1 MATVRA
7 IGLPENDSEREAI
20 AFFRDNLPSNDYI
33 IFHNLEIHSK
43 NVPYEF
49 DIVIV
54 GERAIYPIELKGY
67 GGHIT
72 GNAAEWELASGRIIK
87 SPLPLAAKKAK
98 VLASVMRQ
106 FDPGLERV
114 FVEPTLLVLTDPNT
128 RVDLEDPEHERVM
141 SLVQAAQFI
150 KSDRR
155 DSIVYFHERIVKA
168 LARQFQPLHRIN
180 EIGDYVV
187 REIISKNELY
197 TTYLAEHRFLTT
209 EQQFALKVYDFDIYA
224 DSAAQKRQKEFLL
237 RDANALYR
245 LTGHPNIVRA
255 HPPFPW
261 QSNQIVLPLDWVEGF
276 SLRGLMN
283 SKHPLSSASKLQI
296 ARQICKGI
304 AYAHAHGVIHR
315 DLRPTNI
322 IVSRKGAAKI
332 INFDLARVEA
342 DNMHTIASRVRSH
355 LDERYIAPEVWR
367 DASSAS
373 RVSDLYSI
381 GILLYELLAG
391 KHPYEKITQLFPT
404 RGLTQKPSQ
413 VNPQLPAAFDQ
424 LIASFCAF
432 DVNARNKTIDDAL
445 TVLESMS

>member
-1 MATVRA
+1 MAILRA
-7 IGLPENDSEREAI
+7 IGLPENDSEREAL

-49 DIVIV
+49 DLVIV

-67 GGHIT
+67 GGQIS
-72 GNAAEWELASGRIIK
+72 GNAAEWELASGAIIK

-98 VLASVMRQ
+98 VLASSMRRS
-106 FDPGLERV
+106 DPGLDHV
-114 FVEPTLLVLTDPNT
+114 FVEPTLVVLTDPNA
-128 RVDLEDPEHERVM
+128 RIDLDDPERVM
-141 SLVQAAQFI
+141 SLAQAVQFI
-150 KSDRR
+150 KTDGR
-155 DSIVYFHERIVKA
+155 DTIIYLHERIVNA
-168 LARQFQPLHRIN
+168 LARQFQPLRRIN
-180 EIGDYVV
+180 EIGDYLV

-197 TTYLAEHRFLTT
+197 TTYLAEHRLLGAA
-209 EQQFALKVYDFDIYA
+209 QRFALKVYNFDLYA
-224 DSAAQKRQKEFLL
+224 DSTEQARQKEFLL

-283 SKHPLSSASKLQI
+283 SKKPLAFSSRLRI
-296 ARQICKGI
+296 ARQICKGL

-315 DLRPTNI
+315 DLRPANV
-322 IVSRKGAAKI
+322 IVSRKGI
-332 INFDLARVEA
+332 VQLINFDCARVEA
-342 DNMHTIASRVRSH
+342 DDMHTIASRVGRH
-355 LDERYIAPEVWR
+355 LAEQYVAPEVWR

-373 RVSDLYSI
+373 RASDLYSV
-381 GILLYELLAG
+381 GILLFELLAG
-391 KHPYEKITQLFPT
+391 KHPYERITQLFPT
-404 RGLTQKPSQ
+404 QGLKQKPSQ
-413 VNPQLPAAFDQ
+413 VNPQLPAAFDE

-432 DVNARNKTIDDAL
+432 DVKTRNKTLDNAL
-445 TVLESMS
+445 AVLDSMS